1 MAEVTIND
9 VVIWIEDGEGMADTS
24 YCHDHPELVW
34 QAIFLI
40 LQRDPPDEE
49 KGDLVAGP
57 LEELLY
63 FHGVDFIE
71 RVEVAARTNAK
82 FNYVLGGVWQAEM
95 PPEIWERVQ
104 KARKEVW

>member
-1 MAEVTIND
+1 MAEPTVND
-9 VVIWIEDGEGMADTS
+9 VVAWIEDEEGMADAS
-24 YCHDHPELVW
+24 YCHDYPELVW

-40 LQRDPPDEE
+40 LQRDLTDEE
-49 KGDLVAGP
+49 RGELVTAP

-63 FHGVDFIE
+63 CHGAEFIE

-82 FNYVLGGVWQAEM
+82 FNHVLGGVWRAEM
-95 PPEIWERVQ
+95 PAEIWQRVE